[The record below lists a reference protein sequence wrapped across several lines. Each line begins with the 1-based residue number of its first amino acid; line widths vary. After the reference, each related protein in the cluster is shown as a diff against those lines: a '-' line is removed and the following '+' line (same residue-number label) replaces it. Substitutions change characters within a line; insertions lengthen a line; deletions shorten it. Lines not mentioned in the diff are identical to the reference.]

1 MKTQEKS
8 LGELLRQA
16 GKLTSEQIQTALV
29 EQRKT
34 REPIG
39 KALVRLGYVTER
51 DILQVLE
58 GMLALTFRTGNE
70 HFGIESYRVQE
81 VIRYQTPR
89 VLPLSGVQM
98 TGVVPLRG
106 DMCPVY
112 SFRGILGLPLS
123 TSPEDTWFVL
133 LRHKENPFILWVDA
147 IDEVQRFKIEQIEP
161 MPPYLLGKRSDLYYC
176 LGKMNGMLFS
186 IIHPDRIVKDDAA
199 LQQAI
204 SEARHGIAS

>member
-1 MKTQEKS
+1 
-8 LGELLRQA
+8 
-16 GKLTSEQIQTALV
+16 
-29 EQRKT
+29 
-34 REPIG
+34 
-39 KALVRLGYVTER
+39 
-51 DILQVLE
+51 
-58 GMLALTFRTGNE
+58 
-70 HFGIESYRVQE
+70 
-81 VIRYQTPR
+81 
-89 VLPLSGVQM
+89 M